1 MVNQAQRREATIA
14 AILRVARALFGKR
27 GFAATSI
34 DRIAADSGLAKGA
47 VYHHF
52 ASKEALFTAV
62 LEAVQADVAKSPVPA
77 SATRLTDPLDQ
88 IAAGVLHYLLATNEP
103 DTRRILLIDGP
114 TVDRLAEVARNRR
127 THLRRRRESGHRAR
141 TWSERQ
147 DRAHRRHRAPVD
159 GLSDGSSA
167 RMREFAAAEGAGARV
182 CDGASRDAGR
192 RARRRS
198 LLEQSYGKSRSLTHE
213 SRDTQRL
220 NQSVSAGSWCSA
232 GSRLPSMRSPSFGWQ
247 IVAAT
252 FRSANVNASPSR

>member
-1 MVNQAQRREATIA
+1 VVNQAQRREATIA

-52 ASKEALFTAV
+52 SSKEALFTAV

-114 TVDRLAEVARNRR
+114 TVVGWQKWREIDARI
-127 THLRRRRESGHRAR
+127 
-141 TWSERQ
+141 
-147 DRAHRRHRAPVD
+147 
-159 GLSDGSSA
+159 
-167 RMREFAAAEGAGARV
+167 FGAGAKAAIAHALGPNAKTARIDAIVHLLMGSVTEAALV
-182 CDGASRDAGR
+182 CASSPRPKAQARAFATELRAMLEGVRGA
-192 RARRRS
+192 
-198 LLEQSYGKSRSLTHE
+198 E
-213 SRDTQRL
+213 
-220 NQSVSAGSWCSA
+220 VS
-232 GSRLPSMRSPSFGWQ
+232 
-247 IVAAT
+247 
-252 FRSANVNASPSR
+252 